1 MDKLI
6 NLAHHLTSFV
16 VGMEGNVSENKG
28 SFFLIKASGAT
39 LKNLCVDDLVS
50 CYLSGEQTNSEDKK
64 SSIDTSFHSLIFNK
78 TGAKFIAHTHPVNTL
93 KILSTPLIEEF
104 ANNRLFPDQV
114 VFNGAVSLVV
124 PYATPGLDLTHK
136 IDEHLTL
143 FQRKFN
149 RDPKLILL
157 KNHGIICIGET
168 AEDCIITTEICEK
181 SAEIFVGAKQL
192 NDIDFLSKQ
201 DIVALENDTNEIY
214 RQSLIKLK

>member
-6 NLAHHLTSFV
+6 SLAHQLASFV
-16 VGMEGNVSENKG
+16 VGMEGNVSGRKG
-28 SFFLIKASGAT
+28 SFFFIKASGT
-39 LKNLCVDDLVS
+39 KLKNLCADDLFS
-50 CYLSGEQTNSEDKK
+50 CDLSGELVTSCEDKK
-64 SSIDTSFHSLIFNK
+64 PSIETSFHSLIYNK
-78 TGAKFIAHTHPVNTL
+78 TGAKFITHTHPVNTL

-124 PYATPGLDLTHK
+124 PYAIPGLDLMHE
-136 IDEHLTL
+136 IDKHLTL

-192 NDIDFLSKQ
+192 NDIDFLSDQ
-201 DIVALENDTNEIY
+201 DIVAIENDTNETY
-214 RQSLIKLK
+214 RQSLIK